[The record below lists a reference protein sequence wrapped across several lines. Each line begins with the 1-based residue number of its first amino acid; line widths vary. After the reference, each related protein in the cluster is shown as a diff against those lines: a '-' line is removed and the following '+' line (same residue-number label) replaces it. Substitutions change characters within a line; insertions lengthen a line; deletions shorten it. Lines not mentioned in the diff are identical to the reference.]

1 MITLFENLFD
11 REIINLPSGTGG
23 NFFLKEPARPDYP
36 GYTLQIRGL
45 SKRAYM
51 IGIDEHFNVDSIF
64 GSCHSQAKRPDYL
77 IIDPDNSVACVIELK
92 GTDNWNTLR
101 RPDIVSQLKGGEAFL
116 KYCEILIKTFV
127 SSKSDDS
134 CESPCRWCDKEYE
147 SHGYKIRYICIYG
160 LGARNRING
169 KNKYAGAGAPKRR
182 VGPPRNRNAKSNNI
196 ENTPDKFAKLGP
208 ADLHFSGD
216 SECVEIHWSQVL
228 GGDNN

>member
-11 REIINLPSGTGG
+11 REIINLPSGIEGD
-23 NFFLKEPARPDYP
+23 FFLKEPARPDYP

-51 IGIDEHFNVDSIF
+51 IGIDEHFKADSIF

-77 IIDPDNSVACVIELK
+77 IVDPDNSVACVIELK
-92 GTDNWNTLR
+92 GTVNWGTLR
-101 RPDIVSQLKGGEAFL
+101 RSDIISQLKGGEAFL
-116 KYCEILIKTFV
+116 KYCDILIKTFV
-127 SSKSDDS
+127 SGKSDDS
-134 CESPCRWCDKEYE
+134 CDSPCRWCDKEYK

-169 KNKYAGAGAPKRR
+169 KNKYVGAGAPKRR
-182 VGPPRNRNAKSNNI
+182 VGSPRNRNAKSNNT
-196 ENTPDKFAKLGP
+196 ENTPDNFAKLGP

-216 SECVEIHWSQVL
+216 SECVKIYWDQVL